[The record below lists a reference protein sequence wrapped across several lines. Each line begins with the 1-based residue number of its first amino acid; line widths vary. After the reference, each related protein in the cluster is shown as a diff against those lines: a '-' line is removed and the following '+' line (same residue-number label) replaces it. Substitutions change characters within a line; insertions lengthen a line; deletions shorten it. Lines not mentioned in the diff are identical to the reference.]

1 MIRLG
6 DEYVFPSPNSADRD
20 GILAFGGDLNP
31 KRIIQ
36 AYKNGIFPW
45 FESDDNLLWWSP
57 DPRMI
62 LYPSKIKISKS
73 LKSFIKKT
81 PFKITFNSDFE
92 EVINSCSNI
101 KRLSQKGTWITP
113 GLKESFIKLHE
124 MGLAISVEVWKNSQ
138 IVGGLYGLD
147 LGDVFCGE
155 SMFSKFTNS
164 SKVALVALAS
174 ELKNNNYRFID
185 CQVPSEH
192 LKSMGAEKISRNDFL
207 NLLLKK

>member
-1 MIRLG
+1 MSNVCTHRG
-6 DEYVFPSPNSADRD
+6 N
-20 GILAFGGDLNP
+20 ILALGADKVKRIKCSYHGRTFDLKGNFKSMPEFSLTEDFPRDCDNLYQFPLYEWGPFLFAGLNP
-31 KRIIQ
+31 
-36 AYKNGIFPW
+36 
-45 FESDDNLLWWSP
+45 
-57 DPRMI
+57 
-62 LYPSKIKISKS
+62 
-73 LKSFIKKT
+73 SF
-81 PFKITFNSDFE
+81 DFE

-174 ELKNNNYRFID
+174 ELKNNNY
-185 CQVPSEH
+185 
-192 LKSMGAEKISRNDFL
+192 
-207 NLLLKK
+207 

>member
-1 MIRLG
+1 MVRLG
-6 DEYVFPSPNSADRD
+6 EDFVFPSPSSADSH
-20 GILAFGGDLNP
+20 GIVAYGGDLNP
-31 KRIIQ
+31 QRIIQ

-57 DPRMI
+57 DPRMV
-62 LYPSKIKISKS
+62 LYPEKIKVSKS

-81 PFKITFNSDFE
+81 TLKVTFNNDFE

-101 KRLSQKGTWITP
+101 KRLGQKGTWITP
-113 GLKESFIKLHE
+113 GLKKSFTKLHE
-124 MGLAISVEVWKNSQ
+124 MGLAISVEVWKNSE

-155 SMFSKFTNS
+155 SMFSKSTNA
-164 SKVALVALAS
+164 SKLALVSLS
-174 ELKNNNYRFID
+174 RELKKNNYKFID

-192 LKSMGAEKISRNDFL
+192 LKSMGAEEISREEFL
-207 NLLLKK
+207 KILIK